1 MWPAAMR
8 AMVSELETISMDIN
22 MGPQHPSTHGVFR
35 MVLTVAG
42 ERVVG
47 LESIIGY
54 MHRGGEKLSENMDYR
69 QGIGYQDR
77 TDYLAAFNN
86 EQTYCMAAEK
96 LAGIAVPERAE
107 YIRVIMCELNRIASH
122 FMFMGAFGEDAG
134 VFGSTFM
141 FAWREREGLL
151 DLFEKVSGDRMMY
164 NYFRIG
170 GVAWDLPEGFER
182 ECREVL
188 KECRQGM
195 KDISGLFTDNEV
207 FLARSQGIGVI
218 SAADAISWGMSGPML
233 RASGLAHDL
242 RRAEPYSIYDRFQFD
257 IPTGENGDVYDRYL
271 VRLREME
278 ESARIIEQAL
288 DNLPDG
294 PIMPERTPRILR
306 PPVGEVYMRTENPR
320 GEYGIYLVSRGAAKP
335 WRLKIRSAC
344 FSNLAA
350 LGQMAVGHY
359 IADAVI
365 ILGSVDIVLCEV
377 DR

>member
-1 MWPAAMR
+1 
-8 AMVSELETISMDIN
+8 MVSELETISMDIN

-96 LAGIAVPERAE
+96 LVGIEVPERAE

-141 FAWREREGLL
+141 FAWRERERLL

-233 RASGLAHDL
+233 RASGVAHDL